1 MVSETIVS
9 FCNAAVKKQDFLKGS
24 VLRYFVLSMLAGIY
38 VGIGIVLIFS
48 VAGPLKGAGSGA
60 FKALMGASFGVALI
74 LVIFAQSELFTGNNM
89 VMTIASLCK
98 KVTWMNTIKLWIV
111 CYLGNLAGSLLL
123 AYVIKESGL
132 MDNGA
137 AHDFISNASFA
148 KGSAPFMSLFLRGV
162 LCNLLVCLAVW
173 TTARTKN
180 DAAKIM
186 LIFWC
191 LLAFIGSGYE
201 HSIANMTVIGIGL
214 FVAPEIVTWGHFWA
228 NMIPVTLGNMVGGCL
243 LGAAYWYV
251 ANQSLNTEKE
261 ICQES

>member
-1 MVSETIVS
+1 MVSETIELFS
-9 FCNAAVKKQDFLKGS
+9 NAAVTKVKFLKDS

-38 VGIGIVLIFS
+38 VGFGIVLIFS
-48 VAGPLKGAGSGA
+48 VAGPLKGAGDGA

-89 VMTIASLCK
+89 IMTIGSLTK
-98 KVTWMNTIKLWIV
+98 KITWLKTLKLWVV
-111 CYLGNLAGSLLL
+111 CYAGNLVGSLLL

-132 MDNGA
+132 MDKG
-137 AHDFISNASFA
+137 HVYDFISKASFA
-148 KGSAPFMSLFLRGV
+148 KGTAPFMGLFLRGI
-162 LCNLLVCLAVW
+162 LCNVLVCLAIW
-173 TTARTKN
+173 TAARTKN

-201 HSIANMTVIGIGL
+201 HSIANMTVIGIGV
-214 FVAPEIVTWGHFWA
+214 FVAPELVTWGHFWG

-243 LGAAYWYV
+243 LGIAYWYI
-251 ANQSLNTEKE
+251 ANKSLKTEE
-261 ICQES
+261 